1 MTLLENS
8 TPTFKEFDPKA
19 IPFQA
24 RVLDDIFFNFDYS
37 LGAHEILLSGSVGS
51 AKSLLMAHVA
61 LRLVTQFSNATILL
75 GRRALPDLKDT
86 IYRKILDHMEGTFK
100 QGEHFHPRDN
110 IAHLE
115 FQGRSHIMSRSWA
128 DKRYKKMRSL
138 ELTALI
144 FEELT
149 ENNDEDKQA
158 YDEAVMRLGRTPHI
172 PIKIAIAATN
182 PDAPSHWAYK
192 HFIEPNKGRKHP
204 TRHVYYSRTED
215 NPYLPREYIESLK
228 RNLDPKMARR
238 MLYGEWIEIT
248 DEIIYYAYDTDRN
261 FKDEDYKLRPDYPIH
276 LLWDFNIG
284 EGKPMSCALGQ
295 FVDDTWHIFD
305 EVIIHGAR
313 TAGIIEEIDDKG
325 YFSPNYRYII
335 NGDAAGKH
343 KDTRNSRSDYDIIFH
358 ELGKRNLRY
367 EYHVPAANPGIRNRH
382 NIVNAYCF
390 NDLKQSRLLVYRKA
404 KTVHEGF
411 RLTKLK
417 KGASYLE
424 DDSKHYQHVTTAIGY
439 GVHYENL
446 TKTRK
451 PQGSVQL

>member
-1 MTLLENS
+1 MQTNS
-8 TPTFKEFDPKA
+8 TPSLSEFDPSI
-19 IPFQA
+19 IPFQH
-24 RVLDDIFFNFDYS
+24 RVIKDIRQKFDYR
-37 LGAHEILLSGSVGS
+37 LGTHEILLSGSVGS
-51 AKSLLMAHVA
+51 AKSLLIAHIVVSHCLFNAGAKFMIGRLSMPA
-61 LRLVTQFSNATILL
+61 LRATIFNKIIEHI
-75 GRRALPDLKDT
+75 GPDLK
-86 IYRKILDHMEGTFK
+86 EG
-100 QGEHFHPRDN
+100 RDYWVN
-110 IAHLE
+110 QTTAGIKFRNGSE
-115 FQGRSHIMSRSWA
+115 IISRSWA
-128 DKRYKKMRSL
+128 DRKFFKVRSL
-138 ELTALI
+138 ELSGVAI
-144 FEELT
+144 EET
-149 ENNDEDKQA
+149 VETKERDF
-158 YDEAVMRLGRTPHI
+158 YDEIKMRVGRLPHI
-172 PIKIAIAATN
+172 KENIILHATN
-182 PDAPSHWAYK
+182 PSDPSHWCYK
-192 HFIEPNKGRKHP
+192 HFIGSQPHD
-204 TRHVYYSRTED
+204 TRHVYYSVTTD
-215 NPYLPREYIESLK
+215 NPFLPPQYIDQLK
-228 RNLDPKMARR
+228 RDLDPKMARR
-238 MLYGEWIEIT
+238 MIFGEWIEIAG
-248 DEIIYYAYDTDRN
+248 EIIYYAYEAIRN
-261 FKDEDYKLRPDYPIH
+261 YRNEDYKLHPDYPIH
-276 LLWDFNIG
+276 LMWDFNIG

-295 FVDDTWHIFD
+295 FISDIWHIFD

-313 TAGIIEEIDDKG
+313 TAGVIEEIEEKG

-390 NDLKQSRLLVYRKA
+390 NDLNQSRLLVYRKA

-439 GVHYENL
+439 GVHYENM